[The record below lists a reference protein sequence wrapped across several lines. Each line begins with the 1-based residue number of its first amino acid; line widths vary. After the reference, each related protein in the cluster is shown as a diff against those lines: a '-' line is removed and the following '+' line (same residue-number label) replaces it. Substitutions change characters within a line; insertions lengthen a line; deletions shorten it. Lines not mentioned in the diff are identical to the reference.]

1 MSCSLNLY
9 LHHDQLFISL
19 YYYTEC
25 IIYMIIIKHIIL
37 HNNNNNN
44 NNNEALCITILCI
57 TLNVYYVYMTLC
69 MYNNMYNYSY

>member
-25 IIYMIIIKHIIL
+25 IIYMIIMKNNIIL
-37 HNNNNNN
+37 HYN
-44 NNNEALCITILCI
+44 NNNEALCITILCV

-69 MYNNMYNYSY
+69 MYNMYN